1 MKKQNSI
8 KIAAYIGLSIVGCLL
23 LTIILGWLFI
33 KPWTAKKLNL
43 AINEN
48 PNLSYSISYTDYDM
62 NLISR
67 TASFKNL
74 IFKPKSDTLNN
85 GFSIIETQIEEL
97 DISGIGLV
105 DLFRNKFTANAIH
118 IKNPHITLK
127 KGAAKTS
134 DTLAKKPFEHLIAI
148 DHLQLSGG
156 TIQLRDSTGIN
167 SLVYLQ
173 NLDFDLHNLA
183 VDSTSLKDKIPF
195 RFENYQIHYDSLYAK
210 INAFYTIST
219 LKTSLDKDN
228 LDAKNIHLKPL
239 YSRADFQKKINKET
253 DLFEVKNSQLH
264 LSKISWSMNKEHLEF
279 SASNLLL
286 DSLDAV
292 VYRNKA
298 VADDTSI
305 KPLFSK
311 KLRDL
316 NFFLALDTVN
326 IKHSAI
332 EYIEQIDFNTEAS
345 HITFDAFNAEITD
358 LLSGIAAKEKKKKT
372 KIKVHSKFMNNASL
386 QVNWDF
392 DVNNASDQFT
402 FSGSIHQLPTANLNT
417 FLRPQINATTTGT
430 LEQVF
435 FNIYGNNKESKGD
448 FKIKYHDFKIE
459 FLRKNGQKK
468 NKFLSAI
475 GNLFV
480 RKDTDNTFNE
490 AEIEQLRNPE
500 KSFFNF
506 MWISLADGLKKT
518 FLVTN
523 SKQQSKDKD

>member
-1 MKKQNSI
+1 MKKQNRV
-8 KIAAYIGLSIVGCLL
+8 KIAVYIGLAIIGCLL
-23 LTIILGWLFI
+23 LLIILGWLFV
-33 KPWTAKKLNL
+33 KPWTAKKINQ
-43 AINEN
+43 AVNEN
-48 PNLSYSISYTDYDM
+48 PTLPYSLSYTDYDM

-74 IFKPKSDTLNN
+74 IFKPKLDSIHS
-85 GFSIIETQIEEL
+85 GISIIETQIEQL
-97 DISGIGLV
+97 DISGIGLF
-105 DLFRNKFTANAIH
+105 DLFRDKLTANAIH
-118 IKNPHITLK
+118 IINPNITLK
-127 KGAAKTS
+127 KGVAKIPDS
-134 DTLAKKPFEHLIAI
+134 VAKKPFDQLIAI
-148 DHLQLSGG
+148 NHLELSGG
-156 TIQLRDSTGIN
+156 TIQLRDSTGKN
-167 SLVYLQ
+167 SLLYLQ
-173 NLDFDLHNLA
+173 NLDFDLHNIA
-183 VDSTSLKDKIPF
+183 VDSTSLKDKIPL
-195 RFENYQIHYDSLYAK
+195 RFENYQIRYDSLYAK
-210 INAFYTIST
+210 INAFYTVST
-219 LKTSLDKDN
+219 LQTTLDSEN
-228 LDAKNIHLKPL
+228 LDIKDIHLKPL
-239 YSRADFQKKINKET
+239 YSRADFQKQISKES
-253 DLFEVKNSQLH
+253 DLFEVKNSKLH
-264 LSKISWSMNKEHLEF
+264 LSDISWSMEKEYIKF

-286 DSLDAV
+286 DGLSAV
-292 VYRNKA
+292 VYRNKV

-305 KPLFSK
+305 KPMFSK

-316 NFFLALDTVN
+316 NFYLALDTVRV
-326 IKHSAI
+326 KHSAI

-358 LLSGIAAKEKKKKT
+358 VLSGIAAKEKKKKT
-372 KIKVHSKFMNNASL
+372 KIKVHSKFMSKASL

-392 DVNNASDQFT
+392 DVNNTSDQFT

-435 FNIYGNNKESKGD
+435 FNIYGNNTESKGD

>member
-1 MKKQNSI
+1 MKKQNTI
-8 KIAAYIGLSIVGCLL
+8 RIAAYIGVGIVGCLL
-23 LTIILGWLFI
+23 LTIILSWLFI
-33 KPWTAKKLNL
+33 KPWTAKKINL
-43 AINEN
+43 AVNEN
-48 PNLSYSISYTDYDM
+48 PNLSYSMSYTDYDIS
-62 NLISR
+62 LISR

-74 IFKPKSDTLNN
+74 TFKPKSDTLDS
-85 GFSIIETQIEEL
+85 GISIIETQIEEL
-97 DISGIGLV
+97 DISGIGLF

-127 KGAAKTS
+127 KGRAKTS
-134 DTLAKKPFEHLIAI
+134 DSLAKKPFEQLIAI

-173 NLDFDLHNLA
+173 NLNFDLNNLA

-195 RFENYQIHYDSLYAK
+195 RFENYQIQYDSLYAK

-219 LKTSLDKDN
+219 LKTSLDKEN
-228 LDAKNIHLKPL
+228 LDVKNIHLKPV
-239 YSRADFQKKINKET
+239 YSRADFQQKINKET

-264 LSKISWSMNKEHLEF
+264 LSQIRWTMKKEHIEF

-286 DSLDAV
+286 DSLAAV

-316 NFFLALDTVN
+316 NFYLALDTINV
-326 IKHSAI
+326 KHSAI

-345 HITFDAFNAEITD
+345 HIKFNAFNAHITD
-358 LLSGIAAKEKKKKT
+358 VLSGIAAKEKKKKT
-372 KIKVHSKFMNNASL
+372 KIKVNCLFMGTAPL
-386 QVNWDF
+386 QVNWNF
-392 DVNNASDQFT
+392 DVNNTADDFS
-402 FSGSIHQLPTANLNT
+402 FSGSIRQLPSANLNT
-417 FLRPQINATTTGT
+417 FLRPQINATTSGT
-430 LEQVF
+430 LDQVYF
-435 FNIYGNNKESKGD
+435 SIYGNNHKSKGD
-448 FKIKYHDFKIE
+448 FKIKYHDFKVT
-459 FLRKNGQKK
+459 FLRKNGKEK

-480 RKDTDNTFNE
+480 RKDTDEVFHE
-490 AEIEQLRNPE
+490 AKIDQERNKE

-518 FLVTN
+518 FLITN
-523 SKQQSKDKD
+523 SKHASDNKD

>member
-8 KIAAYIGLSIVGCLL
+8 KIAAYIGLAIVGCLL

-33 KPWTAKKLNL
+33 KPWTAKKLNQ

-48 PNLSYSISYTDYDM
+48 PNLSYSISYTDYDIS
-62 NLISR
+62 LISR
-67 TASFKNL
+67 TASFRNL
-74 IFKPKSDTLNN
+74 TFKPKSDTLNN

-97 DISGIGLV
+97 DVSGIGLF
-105 DLFRNKFTANAIH
+105 DLFRNKLTANTIY

-134 DTLAKKPFEHLIAI
+134 DTLAKKPFDQLIAI

-156 TIQLRDSTGIN
+156 TIQLRDSTATN

-173 NLDFDLHNLA
+173 NLDFDLHKIA
-183 VDSTSLKDKIPF
+183 VDSNSLKNKIPF
-195 RFENYQIHYDSLYAK
+195 RFENYQMHYDSLYAK

-219 LKTSLDKDN
+219 LKTSLDKEN
-228 LDAKNIHLKPL
+228 LDISNLHLKPI
-239 YSRADFQKKINKET
+239 YSRADFQKKISKET
-253 DLFEVKNSQLH
+253 DLFEVKNALLQL
-264 LSKISWSMNKEHLEF
+264 SDIRWDTDKEVIQF
-279 SASNLLL
+279 SAAKLKL
-286 DSLDAV
+286 DSLNAV

-316 NFFLALDTVN
+316 GFYLALDTVQV
-326 IKHSAI
+326 KHSAI

-345 HITFDAFNAEITD
+345 HIKFDAFNAEITD
-358 LLSGIAAKEKKKKT
+358 VLSGIAAKEKNKKT
-372 KIKVHSKFMNNASL
+372 KIKVHSRFMNKASL

-392 DVNNASDQFT
+392 DVNNTSDQFT

-417 FLRPQINATTTGT
+417 FLRPQIHATTTGT

-435 FNIYGNNKESKGD
+435 FNIYGNNNESKGD

-459 FLRKNGQKK
+459 FLRKNGKKK

-490 AEIEQLRNPE
+490 AEIEQLRNKE

-518 FLVTN
+518 FLITN